1 LTHTFVHQNGFFSDN
16 RGEAFLL
23 PCINL
28 SSKRIMNTMDR
39 SDAPV
44 AFSVGMSLHWP
55 VVVPVSLPR
64 LVDTDCARIVC
75 KLTPCLAQTLERV
88 NPSV

>member
-1 LTHTFVHQNGFFSDN
+1 
-16 RGEAFLL
+16 
-23 PCINL
+23 
-28 SSKRIMNTMDR
+28 MDR

-64 LVDTDCARIVC
+64 LVDIDCARIVC